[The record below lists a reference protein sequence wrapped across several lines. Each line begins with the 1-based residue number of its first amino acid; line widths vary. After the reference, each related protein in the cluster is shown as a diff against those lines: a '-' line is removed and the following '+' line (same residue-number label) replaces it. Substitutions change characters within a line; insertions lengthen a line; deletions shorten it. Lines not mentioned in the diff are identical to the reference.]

1 MSALPSILTVGDDPI
16 VRADLTLIL
25 EDHGFA
31 VCATA
36 RDGVEAVALARQH
49 APDLVLIDLNL
60 PELDGVE
67 ATRQIM
73 DERPVPVVALTGHSG
88 GDVIERALD
97 AGAVDHV
104 TKPFAEAHLIGVL
117 RGALATSAAATAA
130 EIRVRLLIERMVR
143 EGKSEDAIGR
153 AVDDALAA

>member
-1 MSALPSILTVGDDPI
+1 MSALPSILTVEDDPI

-25 EDHGFA
+25 EDHGFD

-36 RDGVEAVALARQH
+36 RDGVEAVSLAREH

-67 ATRQIM
+67 ATRQIVG
-73 DERPVPVVALTGHSG
+73 ERAVPVVALTGYRG
-88 GDVIERALD
+88 GDAIERALD

-104 TKPFAEAHLIGVL
+104 MKPFAEAHLIEVL
-117 RGALATSAAATAA
+117 RGALAGAAATADSVGA
-130 EIRVRLLIERMVR
+130 RMLIERMVR
-143 EGKSEDAIGR
+143 DGYPEHEIGL
-153 AVDDALAA
+153 AVDRMLST